1 MPVDPPVTT
10 THRIA
15 LIPAYEPDQH
25 LVDVVSG
32 LILHG
37 FETVIVNDG
46 SSSSCEQVFEEV
58 SRRSTVLRHNVNRGK
73 GEALKTG
80 LKYIS
85 EHFNAPYTV
94 VCVDADGQH
103 TVEDTIRVCERSEGE
118 RGSLVLGSR
127 RFTGKVPF
135 KSKAGNT
142 ITRFVF
148 HISSG
153 VRVYDTQTGLRA
165 FSDELIPTLL
175 DIQGERYEYEMNM
188 LMQMARSGIPILEVP
203 IETIYLDDNAS
214 SHFNPLID
222 SAKIYWEILRFSG
235 SSLIGF
241 CVDYIL
247 YCILNA
253 ITGQLVVSNIAARVV
268 SATVNYTINRNV
280 VFKSKVSVIKSAVQ
294 YVLLAAAIIICNTL
308 LLKYLT
314 NLGINKYLA
323 KIPVELIMFFVSWS
337 VQHLLIFRNS
347 GGSSDE
353 RCNI

>member
-1 MPVDPPVTT
+1 
-10 THRIA
+10 
-15 LIPAYEPDQH
+15 
-25 LVDVVSG
+25 
-32 LILHG
+32 
-37 FETVIVNDG
+37 
-46 SSSSCEQVFEEV
+46 
-58 SRRSTVLRHNVNRGK
+58 
-73 GEALKTG
+73 
-80 LKYIS
+80 
-85 EHFNAPYTV
+85 
-94 VCVDADGQH
+94 
-103 TVEDTIRVCERSEGE
+103 
-118 RGSLVLGSR
+118 
-127 RFTGKVPF
+127 
-135 KSKAGNT
+135 
-142 ITRFVF
+142 
-148 HISSG
+148 
-153 VRVYDTQTGLRA
+153 
-165 FSDELIPTLL
+165 
-175 DIQGERYEYEMNM
+175 M

-353 RCNI
+353 RSNL